1 MFNDVA
7 AAASTVNVSP
17 APILDKICNLPLSD
31 LMLMKGIWFVAGTA
45 AHAGSLERLTYRP
58 IPVRYH
64 CCYNVAHYPKFSNSH

>member
-1 MFNDVA
+1 MHDLEVGRFPVVIMFNDVA

-45 AHAGSLERLTYRP
+45 THAGSLE
-58 IPVRYH
+58 
-64 CCYNVAHYPKFSNSH
+64 